1 MKNYNNPNDISENIE
16 IYSEFDEYV
25 IKNKLIKNGE
35 LIKQNKFINFVNKIF
50 LGNKKIQNKNNKI
63 LIRTK
68 SSIKELVH
76 NPDDENKNKLKINKK
91 KYQNSIK
98 IENVKIKESSSRPLD
113 EEKTEPDKNEESDET
128 PRVYTTS
135 EQMVNNKNDNS
146 K

>member
-1 MKNYNNPNDISENIE
+1 
-16 IYSEFDEYV
+16 
-25 IKNKLIKNGE
+25 
-35 LIKQNKFINFVNKIF
+35 VNKIF

-91 KYQNSIK
+91 KYQSSIK

>member
-91 KYQNSIK
+91 KFQNSIK

-135 EQMVNNKNDNS
+135 EQIVNNKNDNS